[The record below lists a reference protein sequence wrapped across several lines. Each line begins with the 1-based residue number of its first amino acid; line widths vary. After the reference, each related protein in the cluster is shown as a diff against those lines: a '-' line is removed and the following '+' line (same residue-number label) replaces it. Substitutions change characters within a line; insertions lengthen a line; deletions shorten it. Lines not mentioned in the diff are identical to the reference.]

1 MGELRLMVSW
11 LQYQHGVAIPRLFC
25 MRAWW
30 DKQDPS
36 CFRKLYS
43 RSTYIYIYLVML
55 WALLHPSWWKPTR
68 SRNVTCISSKSSPY
82 PNIFWFGATSCQLC
96 GTVIPRSRGWL
107 QGCAPFRFPSP
118 CFSWFCMNLD
128 TRIAI
133 RQTYLTSLWY
143 VLHIS
148 MPCCLVLS
156 SLLLSRLLSD
166 DLRLCNYDY
175 WGQQG
180 DRRVGCLDRLMRC
193 KTAWW
198 SLMFDVL
205 NKHVR
210 GQLVCLHYA
219 WIRLLRKCSVFNMKR
234 CNSEWERRDMKRYWQ
249 VCKLTS
255 KHCLTLC
262 SQHFGASLG
271 NVCLASNGGI
281 NEFLTARRNC

>member
-1 MGELRLMVSW
+1 
-11 LQYQHGVAIPRLFC
+11 
-25 MRAWW
+25 
-30 DKQDPS
+30 
-36 CFRKLYS
+36 
-43 RSTYIYIYLVML
+43 ML
-55 WALLHPSWWKPTR
+55 WALLHPKLMKTHTKSKCHVYFIKIKPLSKYFLIWSDIMSALRHCDPEVKGLIAGLRTLSLSFTLLFVVLYESWHKN
-68 SRNVTCISSKSSPY
+68 RNKTDILDKSL
-82 PNIFWFGATSCQLC
+82 I
-96 GTVIPRSRGWL
+96 
-107 QGCAPFRFPSP
+107 
-118 CFSWFCMNLD
+118 CF
-128 TRIAI
+128 TI
-133 RQTYLTSLWY
+133 
-143 VLHIS
+143 IS

-166 DLRLCNYDY
+166 DLWLCNYDY

-193 KTAWW
+193 KIAWW

-205 NKHVR
+205 DKHVR